1 MPFGGCLL
9 FIHVGP
15 GNCGY
20 GGSWCN
26 ASTMDF
32 VHQIPPPLLER
43 EKEREGETDRD
54 RDRETERDRQ
64 TDGEG
69 GGGSGT
75 DRVTE

>member
-43 EKEREGETDRD
+43 EREREGETDRD
-54 RDRETERDRQ
+54 RETDRQ
-64 TDGEG
+64 MGKGEG
-69 GGGSGT
+69 GQVLTG
-75 DRVTE
+75 